1 MTQTVMMRGGANGA
15 VGNEPV
21 ETLANVDEYPHL
33 AKYVDPVQPPAR
45 EIVGRDNELQQM
57 MASLNRPEL
66 SNILLIAPPGSG
78 KLLPLD
84 TPIPTPDGWTT
95 MGELEPGDMVLGQD
109 GKPTRVSYV
118 SEVEDTP
125 ELYELSF
132 SDGST
137 QVACA
142 DHQWYVSSAT
152 QRDGLR
158 PSRANRR
165 DARMAKNE
173 AKRQAFMAVRES
185 VAEGEYKTAQEI
197 INLLANVSENT
208 RKEASGLGTYL
219 TNKGVSRRNSHREC
233 VRVRNGV
240 EDVMQAS
247 VVEFDVREALDVMS
261 QSTRGQ
267 KLRGADDFESVLT
280 TQQMVDAGVTC
291 SDGRSNFAIRVAAPL
306 ELPEADLPVDPY
318 VLGVWLGDGRTDFDN
333 AARIIS
339 PDESIMEDV
348 STAGYGEY
356 RRGFNAT
363 ADKTN
368 EREGMAHVYTF
379 YGLGEDLREA
389 GLDGGKHIPLAY
401 LRASYE
407 QRLCL
412 LQGLMD
418 TDGTVGETGTC
429 ELTLSDERLAQDAEE
444 LLHTLG
450 IKVNRQEGTASY
462 KNANGERV
470 ECKTRHRMVF
480 TTTLPVFKLERK
492 VSCLPETT
500 RSTQELIYVTDIQP
514 VATQPG
520 RCIQVD
526 NDDHMY
532 LCGRSFIPTHN
543 TALVQAAKMYDT
555 ARIYMELD
563 LSRMIVN
570 LSNENE
576 MAARLKA
583 LFDEAEAYA
592 KHEGRELVIFMDEFH
607 QIVQLSPAAVEALK
621 PVLAASGTRGIL
633 VIAATTFEEYHQY
646 IAPNQPLDERLQRIN
661 LGPVDREMTIRIL
674 RGMAQR
680 YGVADQFYDDHIF
693 ELIHE
698 WTERYIPRSTQPR
711 KSIRLL
717 DAMIGWHRYTG
728 ELMTEQLLARMLQQQ
743 TGMNVAFTV
752 DGDKIKEDLD
762 ARVFSQDAAT
772 STLSRRLQLA
782 VADLNDKSRPMF
794 SALFTGSTGVG
805 KANTCSTILPVY
817 TQDGSTAMKR
827 MGDIAVGDYV
837 FDREG
842 NPTQVMDVFPQGKLD
857 VYRVTFTDGRTV
869 DVNDEHLWTLYT
881 AKQRSK
887 KHAGHDVIPMTV
899 TTRELIDRGVVRM
912 YPGSTREHLK
922 FFVPANGAVQW
933 PEQDLHVDP
942 YVLGLLIGNGCLTT
956 RELHFSSNDEYT
968 VQRIADSLGVFYE
981 KMGAENY
988 SWKFPTG
995 EFDSGGR
1002 NKLIQTVDV
1011 LRHDARALIMCK
1023 SRNRRIP
1030 KKYLYSSIEQR
1041 WALVRGLFD
1050 TDGTIDAM
1058 TGRFSVS
1065 YSTFSKGLA
1074 EDVRDLLFS
1083 LGVSNSLKVYT
1094 RTRTHDDGTVREM
1107 VEYDVHVKVGNEDK
1121 AQFFALPRKR
1131 KIAERAV
1138 VATSGRERVKKFDMV
1153 GIKSIEALGYQ
1164 DEMQCIMVD
1173 NPEHLYQAGQ
1183 HIVTHN
1189 TEMTKQL
1196 GRILFG
1202 DDTNRLI
1209 RFDMTEFAL
1218 ESSLPMFKTELTQK
1232 VTDMGHAVILLDEI
1246 EKAHPVITRLLLQI
1260 LDDGRMRDDYGRQ
1273 VSFLN
1278 CCIIMTTNS
1287 GSEVYKVIARY
1298 NADDRGSAEAIRE
1311 YEKVI
1316 EASLRLS
1323 TSGFPAELLGR
1334 LDAIVPFQPL
1344 SRTTQ
1349 RKIIERKMLEL
1360 RNQVYQ
1366 VHNVKVRFD
1375 PRVLKYLVEDKI
1387 DVETDSGGAR
1397 AAVRVLNDEVAT
1409 EIAIFL
1415 NRHKHVKTLQ
1425 VSIEGTMRNEDKQM
1439 LKSQARVVVREALMD
1454 D

>member
-1 MTQTVMMRGGANGA
+1 MTQTAMMRGGANGA

-78 KLLPLD
+78 K
-84 TPIPTPDGWTT
+84 
-95 MGELEPGDMVLGQD
+95 
-109 GKPTRVSYV
+109 
-118 SEVEDTP
+118 
-125 ELYELSF
+125 
-132 SDGST
+132 
-137 QVACA
+137 
-142 DHQWYVSSAT
+142 
-152 QRDGLR
+152 
-158 PSRANRR
+158 
-165 DARMAKNE
+165 
-173 AKRQAFMAVRES
+173 
-185 VAEGEYKTAQEI
+185 
-197 INLLANVSENT
+197 
-208 RKEASGLGTYL
+208 
-219 TNKGVSRRNSHREC
+219 
-233 VRVRNGV
+233 
-240 EDVMQAS
+240 
-247 VVEFDVREALDVMS
+247 
-261 QSTRGQ
+261 
-267 KLRGADDFESVLT
+267 
-280 TQQMVDAGVTC
+280 
-291 SDGRSNFAIRVAAPL
+291 
-306 ELPEADLPVDPY
+306 
-318 VLGVWLGDGRTDFDN
+318 
-333 AARIIS
+333 
-339 PDESIMEDV
+339 
-348 STAGYGEY
+348 
-356 RRGFNAT
+356 
-363 ADKTN
+363 
-368 EREGMAHVYTF
+368 
-379 YGLGEDLREA
+379 
-389 GLDGGKHIPLAY
+389 
-401 LRASYE
+401 
-407 QRLCL
+407 
-412 LQGLMD
+412 
-418 TDGTVGETGTC
+418 
-429 ELTLSDERLAQDAEE
+429 
-444 LLHTLG
+444 
-450 IKVNRQEGTASY
+450 
-462 KNANGERV
+462 
-470 ECKTRHRMVF
+470 
-480 TTTLPVFKLERK
+480 
-492 VSCLPETT
+492 
-500 RSTQELIYVTDIQP
+500 
-514 VATQPG
+514 
-520 RCIQVD
+520 
-526 NDDHMY
+526 
-532 LCGRSFIPTHN
+532 

-805 KANTCSTILPVY
+805 K
-817 TQDGSTAMKR
+817 
-827 MGDIAVGDYV
+827 
-837 FDREG
+837 
-842 NPTQVMDVFPQGKLD
+842 
-857 VYRVTFTDGRTV
+857 
-869 DVNDEHLWTLYT
+869 
-881 AKQRSK
+881 
-887 KHAGHDVIPMTV
+887 
-899 TTRELIDRGVVRM
+899 
-912 YPGSTREHLK
+912 
-922 FFVPANGAVQW
+922 
-933 PEQDLHVDP
+933 
-942 YVLGLLIGNGCLTT
+942 
-956 RELHFSSNDEYT
+956 
-968 VQRIADSLGVFYE
+968 
-981 KMGAENY
+981 
-988 SWKFPTG
+988 
-995 EFDSGGR
+995 
-1002 NKLIQTVDV
+1002 
-1011 LRHDARALIMCK
+1011 
-1023 SRNRRIP
+1023 
-1030 KKYLYSSIEQR
+1030 
-1041 WALVRGLFD
+1041 
-1050 TDGTIDAM
+1050 
-1058 TGRFSVS
+1058 
-1065 YSTFSKGLA
+1065 
-1074 EDVRDLLFS
+1074 
-1083 LGVSNSLKVYT
+1083 
-1094 RTRTHDDGTVREM
+1094 
-1107 VEYDVHVKVGNEDK
+1107 
-1121 AQFFALPRKR
+1121 
-1131 KIAERAV
+1131 
-1138 VATSGRERVKKFDMV
+1138 
-1153 GIKSIEALGYQ
+1153 
-1164 DEMQCIMVD
+1164 
-1173 NPEHLYQAGQ
+1173 
-1183 HIVTHN
+1183 

>member
-1 MTQTVMMRGGANGA
+1 MMTRGGANGA
-15 VGNEPV
+15 VGNDPV

-78 KLLPLD
+78 K
-84 TPIPTPDGWTT
+84 
-95 MGELEPGDMVLGQD
+95 
-109 GKPTRVSYV
+109 
-118 SEVEDTP
+118 
-125 ELYELSF
+125 
-132 SDGST
+132 
-137 QVACA
+137 
-142 DHQWYVSSAT
+142 
-152 QRDGLR
+152 
-158 PSRANRR
+158 
-165 DARMAKNE
+165 
-173 AKRQAFMAVRES
+173 
-185 VAEGEYKTAQEI
+185 
-197 INLLANVSENT
+197 
-208 RKEASGLGTYL
+208 
-219 TNKGVSRRNSHREC
+219 
-233 VRVRNGV
+233 
-240 EDVMQAS
+240 
-247 VVEFDVREALDVMS
+247 
-261 QSTRGQ
+261 
-267 KLRGADDFESVLT
+267 
-280 TQQMVDAGVTC
+280 
-291 SDGRSNFAIRVAAPL
+291 
-306 ELPEADLPVDPY
+306 
-318 VLGVWLGDGRTDFDN
+318 
-333 AARIIS
+333 
-339 PDESIMEDV
+339 
-348 STAGYGEY
+348 
-356 RRGFNAT
+356 
-363 ADKTN
+363 
-368 EREGMAHVYTF
+368 
-379 YGLGEDLREA
+379 
-389 GLDGGKHIPLAY
+389 
-401 LRASYE
+401 
-407 QRLCL
+407 
-412 LQGLMD
+412 
-418 TDGTVGETGTC
+418 
-429 ELTLSDERLAQDAEE
+429 
-444 LLHTLG
+444 
-450 IKVNRQEGTASY
+450 
-462 KNANGERV
+462 
-470 ECKTRHRMVF
+470 
-480 TTTLPVFKLERK
+480 
-492 VSCLPETT
+492 
-500 RSTQELIYVTDIQP
+500 
-514 VATQPG
+514 
-520 RCIQVD
+520 
-526 NDDHMY
+526 
-532 LCGRSFIPTHN
+532 
-543 TALVQAAKMYDT
+543 TALVQAAKMYDRD
-555 ARIYMELD
+555 RIYMELD

-698 WTERYIPRSTQPR
+698 WTERYIPRSMQPR

-772 STLSRRLQLA
+772 SVLSRRLQLA

-805 KANTCSTILPVY
+805 KLTANYELVPIFSE
-817 TQDGSTAMKR
+817 DGSVTHKR
-827 MGDIAVGDYV
+827 HGDLEVGDYV
-837 FDREG
+837 FDRLG
-842 NPTQVMDVFPQGKLD
+842 NPTKVLGVFPQEKQD
-857 VYRVTFTDGRTV
+857 IYRVMLTDGRTL
-869 DVNDEHLWTLYT
+869 DVGGPHLWTVYT

-887 KHAGHDVIPMTV
+887 RHAGHDVIPMTL
-899 TTRELIDRGVVRM
+899 TTDELIERGVVRT

-933 PEQDLHVDP
+933 PEQNLRADP
-942 YVLGLLIGNGCLTT
+942 YVLGLLIGNGVLTMKALT
-956 RELHFSSNDEYT
+956 FSSDDEYT
-968 VQRIADSLGVFYE
+968 VQRIADSVGSFYKPDKHSYSWTFPLKDPEEATRINQKNVQLADVLGVDAQE
-981 KMGAENY
+981 
-988 SWKFPTG
+988 
-995 EFDSGGR
+995 
-1002 NKLIQTVDV
+1002 LIG
-1011 LRHDARALIMCK
+1011 CK
-1023 SRNRRIP
+1023 SPDRRIP
-1030 KKYLYSSIEQR
+1030 EKYLHASVAQR

-1050 TDGTIDAM
+1050 TDGTIDAT
-1058 TGRFSVS
+1058 TGRFNVS

-1074 EDVRDLLFS
+1074 EDVRNLLFS
-1083 LGVSNSLKVYT
+1083 LGVSNSLKVHT
-1094 RTRTHDDGTVREM
+1094 RTRTNDDGTVREM
-1107 VEYDVHVKVGNEDK
+1107 VEYDVHVKIGNEDK
-1121 AQFFALPRKR
+1121 AQFFDLPRKR
-1131 KIAERAV
+1131 EIAERAA
-1138 VATSGRERVKKFDMV
+1138 VATSDRERVKKFDMV
-1153 GIKSIEALGYQ
+1153 GIKSIEKLPEQ
-1164 DEMQCIMVD
+1164 DTAKCIYVD
-1173 NPEHLYQAGQ
+1173 NDEHLYQAGQ

-1375 PRVLKYLVEDKI
+1375 PRVLTYLVEDKI